1 MKEFEH
7 KLSLEQKRDLY
18 RDGFLVLKKVI
29 PEELVE
35 ASLDRIKR
43 AKKGENLGGEKE
55 MIDLVNAS
63 PLTPILHEAMGY
75 FDPPV
80 HCQVGVIK
88 QTLPGEHFNSLGYK
102 DKDMP
107 YYGAQ
112 IHMDGSQTINGPQEV
127 QEGTEEEIYYRY
139 IASGPKGDLGRSP
152 DVMGHNMV
160 PLFQDPEMTL
170 ALGSFTAFVFVCLND
185 QTEEGRGQTSLLK
198 GAHHEMEKFFR
209 WQYETNGHL
218 GPEGPGWPRI
228 NYESANRC
236 GLFYMPD
243 SVQQKF
249 VDETAE
255 STPDG
260 KKWARP
266 TQIKMD
272 KGDACIAMYHVPHS
286 GSRNEN
292 GSEARKNIIFRL
304 RNKKRQPD
312 KMVNGV
318 SDHPDRG
325 QMGEWLEYEEGNDP
339 WERSKHAMCNMGE
352 EWEGMQ
358 GVVAEEKA
366 KTSE

>member
-1 MKEFEH
+1 MSEAID
-7 KLSLEQKRDLY
+7 KLTLEQKRDLY
-18 RDGFLVLKKVI
+18 HDGFLVLKKVI
-29 PEELVE
+29 PDELVE

-55 MIDLVNAS
+55 MTNLVNAS

-88 QTLPGEHFNSLGYK
+88 QTQPGEHFNSLGYK

-112 IHMDGSQTINGPQEV
+112 VHMDGSQTINVPQEV
-127 QEGTEEEIYYRY
+127 QEGSEEEIYYRY

-236 GLFYMPD
+236 GLFYIPD
-243 SVQQKF
+243 SV
-249 VDETAE
+249 
-255 STPDG
+255 
-260 KKWARP
+260 
-266 TQIKMD
+266 
-272 KGDACIAMYHVPHS
+272 
-286 GSRNEN
+286 
-292 GSEARKNIIFRL
+292 RK
-304 RNKKRQPD
+304 
-312 KMVNGV
+312 
-318 SDHPDRG
+318 
-325 QMGEWLEYEEGNDP
+325 
-339 WERSKHAMCNMGE
+339 
-352 EWEGMQ
+352 
-358 GVVAEEKA
+358 
-366 KTSE
+366 

>member
-1 MKEFEH
+1 MNEATD
-7 KLSLEQKRDLY
+7 KLTLEQKRDFY

-29 PEELVE
+29 PNELVE

-43 AKKGENLGGEKE
+43 AIKGENLGGEKE

-80 HCQVGVIK
+80 HCQVGVMK
-88 QTLPGEHFNSLGYK
+88 QSQPGEHFNSLGYK

-112 IHMDGSQTINGPQEV
+112 IHMDGSQTINAPQEV
-127 QEGTEEEIYYRY
+127 QEGSEEEIYYRY

-185 QTEEGRGQTSLLK
+185 QTEDGRGQTNLLK
-198 GAHHEMEKFFR
+198 GAHHEMEKFFK

-218 GPEGPGWPRI
+218 GPEGPDWPRI
-228 NYESANRC
+228 NYEAPNRC
-236 GLFYMPD
+236 GLFYIPD

-249 VDETAE
+249 VDDSSE

-266 TQIKMD
+266 TPVKMD
-272 KGDACIAMYHVPHS
+272 KGDACIAMYHIPHS

-292 GSEARKNIIFRL
+292 GTESRKNIIFRL

-339 WERSKHAMCNMGE
+339 WERSKQAMCNMWD

-358 GVVAEEKA
+358 EVVKEQRA
-366 KTSE
+366 KVN

>member
-1 MKEFEH
+1 MSEARD
-7 KLSLEQKRDLY
+7 KLTLEQKRNLY
-18 RDGFLVLKKVI
+18 HDGFLVLKKVI
-29 PEELVE
+29 PDELVE

-55 MIDLVNAS
+55 MTNLVNAS
-63 PLTPILHEAMGY
+63 PLTPILHEAMGC

-88 QTLPGEHFNSLGYK
+88 QAQPGEHFNSLGYK

-112 IHMDGSQTINGPQEV
+112 VHMDGSQTINVPQEV

-228 NYESANRC
+228 NYESDNRC

-249 VDETAE
+249 VDETSE

-272 KGDACIAMYHVPHS
+272 KGDACIAMYHIPHS

-292 GSEARKNIIFRL
+292 GTESRKNIIFRL

-339 WERSKHAMCNMGE
+339 WERSKQAMCNMWD

-358 GVVAEEKA
+358 EVVKEERGKVN
-366 KTSE
+366 